1 MAITQTNDEIV
12 SLIAENSIQFDYK
25 KSDTTI
31 ILAAGHGKRIKS
43 QTSKMLHKI
52 WEKPTVERVYN
63 ACNSAL
69 TSSNIITVVGI
80 KAEDVIKAVGKKDN
94 NIFAYQEVQN
104 GTGHAV
110 QVALQSIDKENY
122 EGIVYVF
129 PGDMGLINSETVKFF
144 RDSFQ
149 SSKCDMMVLTG
160 LFEGNKEDNYYGRI
174 VRVKEFDSDGKHS
187 LDDFG
192 KVIEIIEYKDILALN
207 TDTQY
212 KTEFGGRTYLYSK
225 EELMAIPEFNSGVF
239 AFDFKKL
246 VKLIYNIKSENVQ
259 NEVYLTDLISLFNQE
274 GYVVQAVSPLE
285 QFVIMGFNNKSVLKE
300 MEDIARTNIYEK
312 LKDIITIDDPDDFYI
327 DDEVIEQILDL
338 DDKGIPLDI
347 QLGKGSYLGKGVKIN
362 YNLHLHKNAWLDG
375 NIILGRNIDLKANV
389 DISCYDGQKIVIGN
403 DVTIF
408 WNNILR
414 GNIIIGENCRIE
426 SGVKI
431 TGSDEFPVI
440 IGSGVTLKGVSYL
453 FGSKIDDGFLIEH
466 SVLIKKEIKSEN
478 GEAKLIGYYIPEA
491 VGKGLVKDIK

>member
-1 MAITQTNDEIV
+1 MTVTQTSEEIV
-12 SLIAENSIQFDYK
+12 SLVAENSSQFDYK
-25 KSDTTI
+25 KSDTAI

-52 WEKPTVERVYN
+52 WEKPTVERVYI
-63 ACNSAL
+63 ACDSAL

-122 EGIVYVF
+122 DGIVYVF
-129 PGDMGLINSETVKFF
+129 PGDMGLINSQTVKLF
-144 RDSFQ
+144 RESFL

-160 LFEGNKEDNYYGRI
+160 LFEGNKEENYYGRI
-174 VRVKEFDSDGKHS
+174 IRVKEFDSNGKHS

-192 KVIEIIEYKDILALN
+192 KVIEIIEYKDILALS
-207 TDTQY
+207 TDTPY
-212 KTEFGGRTYLYSK
+212 KAEFGGRTYHYNK
-225 EELMAIPEFNSGVF
+225 EELLEIPEFNSGVF

-285 QFVIMGFNNKSVLKE
+285 QYVIMGFNNKSVLKE
-300 MEDIARTNIYEK
+300 MENIARTNIYEK

-327 DDEVIEQILDL
+327 DDEVIEQILEL
-338 DDKGIPLDI
+338 DDKGVPLDI

-362 YNLHLHKNAWLDG
+362 YNLHLHKNVWLDG
-375 NIILGRNIDLKANV
+375 NITLGRNVDLKANV
-389 DISCYDGQKIVIGN
+389 DISCYEGQQIVIGN

-414 GNIIIGENCRIE
+414 GNLIIGENCCIE

-440 IGSGVTLKGVSYL
+440 IGKGVTLKGITYI

-478 GEAKLIGYYIPEA
+478 GEAKSIGYYIPET
-491 VGKGLVKDIK
+491 VGKNLVKDLK

>member
-1 MAITQTNDEIV
+1 MPITQTNEEIV
-12 SLIAENSIQFDYK
+12 SLISEYSTQFDYK
-25 KSDTTI
+25 KNDTAI

-63 ACNSAL
+63 ACKSAFTL
-69 TSSNIITVVGI
+69 SNIITVVGI
-80 KAEDVIKAVGKKDN
+80 KADDVIKAIGKKDN
-94 NIFAYQEVQN
+94 NLFAYQEVQN

-122 EGIVYVF
+122 DGIVYVF
-129 PGDMGLINSETVKFF
+129 PGDMGLIDSATVKLF
-144 RDSFQ
+144 RESFLK
-149 SSKCDMMVLTG
+149 SKSDMMVLTG

-174 VRVKEFDSDGKHS
+174 IRVKEFDSDGKHS

-192 KVIEIIEYKDILALN
+192 KVIEIIEYKDILALGADS
-207 TDTQY
+207 TY
-212 KTEFGGRTYLYSK
+212 KTAFRGKTYHYSK
-225 EELMAIPEFNSGVF
+225 DELLAIPEFNSGVF

-246 VKLIYNIKSENVQ
+246 VKLIFNIKSENVQ

-300 MEDIARTNIYEK
+300 MEDLARNHIYEK

-327 DDEVIEQILDL
+327 DDEVIEQILEL
-338 DDKGIPLDI
+338 DNKGIPLDI
-347 QLGKGSYLGKGVKIN
+347 NLGKGAYIGKGVKIN
-362 YNLHLHKNAWLDG
+362 YNLNLHKNVSLVG
-375 NIILGRNIDLKANV
+375 NILLGKNINLMANV
-389 DISCYDGQKIVIGN
+389 DISCYEGQKLVIGN
-403 DVTIF
+403 DVMIF

-440 IGSGVTLKGVSYL
+440 IGNGVTLKGVSYI

-466 SVLIKKEIKSEN
+466 SVLVKKVIKSDKN
-478 GEAKLIGYYIPEA
+478 EAKLVSYYIPET
-491 VGKGLVKDIK
+491 VGKELVKDLK

>member
-1 MAITQTNDEIV
+1 MAITQTNEEIV
-12 SLIAENSIQFDYK
+12 SLISENSTRFDYK
-25 KSDTTI
+25 KSDTAI

-52 WEKPTVERVYN
+52 WEKPTVERVYI
-63 ACNSAL
+63 ACDSAL

-94 NIFAYQEVQN
+94 NLFAYQEVQN

-122 EGIVYVF
+122 DGIVYVF
-129 PGDMGLINSETVKFF
+129 PGDMGLINSDTVKLF
-144 RDSFQ
+144 RESFL

-174 VRVKEFDSDGKHS
+174 IRVKEFDSNGKHS

-192 KVIEIIEYKDILALN
+192 KVIEIIEYKDILALS
-207 TDTQY
+207 TDTPY
-212 KTEFGGRTYLYSK
+212 KAEFGGRTYFYSK
-225 EELMAIPEFNSGVF
+225 EELLAIPEFNSGVF

-327 DDEVIEQILDL
+327 DDEVIEQILEL

-362 YNLHLHKNAWLDG
+362 YNLHLHKNVLLDG
-375 NIILGRNIDLKANV
+375 NITLGRNVDFKANV
-389 DISCYDGQKIVIGN
+389 DISCYKGQKIVIGN

-440 IGSGVTLKGVSYL
+440 VGAGVTIKGISYI

-478 GEAKLIGYYIPEA
+478 GEAKLIGYYIPETA
-491 VGKGLVKDIK
+491 GKELVKDLK

>member
-1 MAITQTNDEIV
+1 MTVTQTSKEII
-12 SLIAENSIQFDYK
+12 SLIAENSSQFDYK
-25 KSDTTI
+25 KSDTAI

-52 WEKPTVERVYN
+52 WAKPTVERVYI
-63 ACNSAL
+63 ACDSAL

-122 EGIVYVF
+122 DGIVYVF
-129 PGDMGLINSETVKFF
+129 PGDMGLINNQTVKLF
-144 RDSFQ
+144 RESFLN
-149 SSKCDMMVLTG
+149 SKCDMMVLTG

-174 VRVKEFDSDGKHS
+174 IRVKEFDSNGKHS

-192 KVIEIIEYKDILALN
+192 KVIEIIEYKDILALSS
-207 TDTQY
+207 DIPY
-212 KTEFGGRTYLYSK
+212 KAEFGGRTYHYSK
-225 EELMAIPEFNSGVF
+225 EELLEIPEFNSGVF

-274 GYVVQAVSPLE
+274 GYVVQAVSPLD

-300 MEDIARTNIYEK
+300 MENIARTNIYEK

-327 DDEVIEQILDL
+327 DDEVIEQILEL

-362 YNLHLHKNAWLDG
+362 YNLHLHKNVWL
-375 NIILGRNIDLKANV
+375 
-389 DISCYDGQKIVIGN
+389 
-403 DVTIF
+403 
-408 WNNILR
+408 W
-414 GNIIIGENCRIE
+414 
-426 SGVKI
+426 
-431 TGSDEFPVI
+431 
-440 IGSGVTLKGVSYL
+440 
-453 FGSKIDDGFLIEH
+453 
-466 SVLIKKEIKSEN
+466 
-478 GEAKLIGYYIPEA
+478 
-491 VGKGLVKDIK
+491 